1 MITLYTW
8 TTPNGRKISIGL
20 EELGLTYEVKPIDIN
35 KSEQFDPDF
44 VKISPNGKIPAIV
57 DHAAEGGPLHL
68 FESGAILVYL
78 AEKARQLLAPEG
90 PELYTALQWI
100 FWQTSGLGPT
110 LGQLA
115 FFVRNTKEK
124 SPEAI
129 ERFTAETHRLFA
141 VMDKRLNER
150 AFLAG
155 ARYSIADIASYPW
168 TLGASNMLK
177 LAAPAAWGD
186 FPAIERWLHEVGSR
200 PAVKRGMAIPKV

>member
-8 TTPNGRKISIGL
+8 TTPNGRKISSAL
-20 EELGLTYEVKPIDIN
+20 EELGLTYEVKPININ
-35 KSEQFDPDF
+35 KGEQFDPDF

-57 DHAAEGGPLHL
+57 DHVAEDGPLNL

-78 AEKARQLLAPEG
+78 AKKTGQLLAPEG
-90 PELYTALQWI
+90 AELYTALQWI
-100 FWQTSGLGPT
+100 FWQMSGLGPT

-115 FFVRNTKEK
+115 FFVRNAKEK

-141 VMDKRLNER
+141 VMDRRLNEQP
-150 AFLAG
+150 FLAG
-155 ARYSIADIASYPW
+155 ARYTIADIASYPW
-168 TLGASNMLK
+168 TFGASQMLK

-186 FPAIERWLHEVGSR
+186 FPAIERWLQEVGSR
-200 PAVKRGMAIPKV
+200 PAVKRGMAIPQV